1 MGKLG
6 FDELY
11 ISDDRQSLPL
21 VRVPMFWLT
30 TRKKRRNCKTMA
42 TKHKY

>member
-11 ISDDRQSLPL
+11 ISDDRQSPPL

-30 TRKKRRNCKTMA
+30 TTKRINCKIIA
-42 TKHKY
+42 T